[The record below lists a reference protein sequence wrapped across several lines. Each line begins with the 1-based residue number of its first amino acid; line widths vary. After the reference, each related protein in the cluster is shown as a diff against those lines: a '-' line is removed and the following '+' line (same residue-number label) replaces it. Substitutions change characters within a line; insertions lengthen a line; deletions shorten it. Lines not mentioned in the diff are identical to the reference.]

1 MSEEATKVP
10 VKSEEIAPEDKATS
24 VQAWRPLGSLR
35 REIDRLF
42 EDFDRDSWRSPF
54 RRSVFELEP
63 FWQRALPW
71 GGVPAVDIV
80 ERDSAFEVTAEL
92 PGLDEKDV
100 EVKLSDVGL
109 TIKGEKRQ
117 EKEERKKGYH
127 VQERHYGAFE
137 RTFRIPEGVD
147 ADKIEAIFKKGV
159 LTLTLPKKPEAQK
172 PAKKIEVKAD

>member
-117 EKEERKKGYH
+117 EKEERKKGYR

-159 LTLTLPKKPEAQK
+159 LRLSLPKKPEAQK
-172 PAKKIEVKAD
+172 PARKIEVKAD